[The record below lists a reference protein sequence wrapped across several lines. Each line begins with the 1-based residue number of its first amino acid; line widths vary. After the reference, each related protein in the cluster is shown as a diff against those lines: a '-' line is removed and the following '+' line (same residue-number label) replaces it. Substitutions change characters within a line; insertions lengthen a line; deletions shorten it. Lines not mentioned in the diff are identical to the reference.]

1 MRPWKSV
8 QLCMWSKST
17 IPFAVIFDVC
27 FFWHHRRRVFLLD
40 SSPAA
45 EFSVT
50 LYFLVLEFRFVCVCV
65 CVYSFFCENI
75 FSNYFKN
82 TCSSCSEIA
91 SIRCGMVEHKNGNN
105 KQKNKT
111 HTKFL
116 RSLRQ
121 TNQNALTTRINFI
134 YARHSLSLGV
144 CTTFNC
150 VFTGVWHL
158 LVFHFFAS
166 QIRNRCLV
174 HTLSRINLPRPNRIP
189 LIYFPCDISSCAH
202 CQRERRHRKKQ
213 SNTAQKN
220 NNNNNNG
227 RDEDGGEKNSQQPKA
242 GYIGKPLN
250 LQIGVNIVC
259 TLCQY
264 REMENKANN
273 LDYWKSNKSI
283 WFQQIT
289 PFQLTN

>member
-1 MRPWKSV
+1 M
-8 QLCMWSKST
+8 
-17 IPFAVIFDVC
+17 FASFGIIAVVF
-27 FFWHHRRRVFLLD
+27 FFWILL
-40 SSPAA
+40 PPQN
-45 EFSVT
+45 FQLLCTFWLWNSV
-50 LYFLVLEFRFVCVCV
+50 LCLCV

-82 TCSSCSEIA
+82 TCSSCSEMA

-105 KQKNKT
+105 KRKNKT

-202 CQRERRHRKKQ
+202 CQRERRHRKKR

-220 NNNNNNG
+220 NNNNNG
-227 RDEDGGEKNSQQPKA
+227 RDKDGGEKNSQQPKA

-283 WFQQIT
+283 
-289 PFQLTN
+289 